1 MHGRLDNVLSQPGG
15 AVGPNG
21 ERRHLV
27 REITSE
33 LHVGEQGGQSVVD
46 GIVVGREESAGSV
59 GGVAPALVVSLVLA
73 LVLVA
78 AVGEFDE
85 ERLGRSRQQ
94 FPVEDADDLVA
105 LFPRLHAGEAD
116 APALAASVA
125 QHPGRDDS
133 AVLVEHV
140 VQVLFGDVGR
150 QVGQVQIG
158 WILLLLLLAKQNVFF
173 SKVAR
178 RWRDKKR
185 ENMREMVALVPTC
198 NEMY

>member
-1 MHGRLDNVLSQPGG
+1 
-15 AVGPNG
+15 
-21 ERRHLV
+21 
-27 REITSE
+27 
-33 LHVGEQGGQSVVD
+33 
-46 GIVVGREESAGSV
+46 
-59 GGVAPALVVSLVLA
+59 
-73 LVLVA
+73 
-78 AVGEFDE
+78 
-85 ERLGRSRQQ
+85 
-94 FPVEDADDLVA
+94 
-105 LFPRLHAGEAD
+105 
-116 APALAASVA
+116 
-125 QHPGRDDS
+125 
-133 AVLVEHV
+133 